1 MKSQTDTP
9 ATEGFL
15 PELSL
20 AENLLLRVRK
30 SEKDRAQVLHVAVD
44 ILEREGHDKLAD
56 SVRRRIAVEQH
67 NIEL

>member
-1 MKSQTDTP
+1 MKSQTDIP

-30 SEKDRAQVLHVAVD
+30 SEKARAEVLRVAVD

-56 SVRRRIAVEQH
+56 RVRRRIAVEQH